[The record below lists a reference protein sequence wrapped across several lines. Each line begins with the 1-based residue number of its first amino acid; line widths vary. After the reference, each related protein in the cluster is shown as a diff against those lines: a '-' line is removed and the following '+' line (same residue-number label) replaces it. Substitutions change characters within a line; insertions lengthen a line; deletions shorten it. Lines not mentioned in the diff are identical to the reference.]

1 MKEFEYLPDEEYEEI
16 SDLPLVVTCVL
27 NNQKVEAYNRNPK
40 YAPRVGFLFR
50 KNKELEEVINKYLSG
65 EILVEPRLFSEK
77 TREIK
82 ARTRISY

>member
-27 NNQKVEAYNRNPK
+27 NKQKVEGYNRNPK
-40 YAPRVGFLFR
+40 YTPRVGFLFR
-50 KNKELEEVINKYLSG
+50 KTKELEEIINKYLSG

-77 TREIK
+77 TRELK